1 MEIQP
6 SNLFSSLPTAP
17 GTEEFTTLLASGGT
31 KIERI
36 VSCSHASP
44 DGFWYDQ
51 ADDEWVL
58 VLEGTATLEFESGT
72 PVEMKAGDH
81 LFIPRHTRHRVSR
94 TAPRT
99 VWLAVHLQAAT

>member
-1 MEIQP
+1 MKIQP
-6 SNLFSSLPTAP
+6 SNLFSSLHTVP

-44 DGFWYDQ
+44 AGFWYDQ

-58 VLEGTATLEFESGT
+58 VLEGTATLEFDHGA
-72 PVEMKAGDH
+72 PVDMKAGDH

-94 TAPRT
+94 TGPRT